1 VTRRFAL
8 RSTRERLLILL
19 TATAIAELLWVIY
32 LGWTL
37 PRHYVANHWEVAWV
51 GLDVAEIGML
61 LATAW
66 AAWRQRAV
74 VILFSIVLATLLIVD
89 AWFDIT
95 TARRGDLLQSALLAV
110 FAEIPLAALLLWIAW
125 RASRR
130 LVSTHLDH
138 GDLLVTPVRRVTLLP
153 PEDSSD

>member
-1 VTRRFAL
+1 VTRRYAL

-19 TATAIAELLWVIY
+19 TATAIAELLWAIY

-89 AWFDIT
+89 AWFDVT
-95 TARRGDLLQSALLAV
+95 TARRGDLLTSALLAL
-110 FAEIPLAALLLWIAW
+110 FAEIPLATLLLWIAW

-130 LVSTHLDH
+130 LVATHLDH

-153 PEDSSD
+153 PENE

>member
-1 VTRRFAL
+1 MARRYAL

-19 TATAIAELLWVIY
+19 TLTAIAELLWVIY

-89 AWFDIT
+89 AWFDVT
-95 TARRGDLLQSALLAV
+95 TARRGDFLQSALLAV

-125 RASRR
+125 RASSR
-130 LVSTHLDH
+130 LVATHLDH

-153 PEDSSD
+153 PEHGDD

>member
-1 VTRRFAL
+1 MTRRYAL

-19 TATAIAELLWVIY
+19 TATAIAELLWAIY

-89 AWFDIT
+89 AWFDVT
-95 TARRGDLLQSALLAV
+95 TARRGDLLTSALLAL
-110 FAEIPLAALLLWIAW
+110 FAEIPLATLLLWIAW

-130 LVSTHLDH
+130 LVATHLDH

-153 PEDSSD
+153 PENE

>member
-1 VTRRFAL
+1 VARRYAL

-95 TARRGDLLQSALLAV
+95 TARRGDLLQGALLAV

-130 LVSTHLDH
+130 LVATHLDH

-153 PEDSSD
+153 PEDRND

>member
-1 VTRRFAL
+1 VARRYAL

-19 TATAIAELLWVIY
+19 TATAIAELLWAIY

-37 PRHYVANHWEVAWV
+37 PRQYVANHWEVAWV

-61 LATAW
+61 IATAW

-74 VILFSIVLATLLIVD
+74 VILFSIVSATLLIVD
-89 AWFDIT
+89 AWFDVT
-95 TARRGDLLQSALLAV
+95 TARRGDLVQSALLAV

-130 LVSTHLDH
+130 LVATHLDH

-153 PEDSSD
+153 PEDD

>member
-1 VTRRFAL
+1 VGRRYAL

-19 TATAIAELLWVIY
+19 TVTAIAELLWVIY
-32 LGWTL
+32 LGLTL
-37 PRHYVANHWEVAWV
+37 PRHYIANHWEVAWV

-61 LATAW
+61 IATAW

-74 VILFSIVLATLLIVD
+74 VILFSIVSATLLVVD
-89 AWFDIT
+89 AWFDVT
-95 TARRGDLLQSALLAV
+95 TARRGDLLQSALLAII
-110 FAEIPLAALLLWIAW
+110 AEIPLAALLLWIAW

-130 LVSTHLDH
+130 LVATHLDH

-153 PEDSSD
+153 PEDGND

>member
-1 VTRRFAL
+1 MARRYAL

-95 TARRGDLLQSALLAV
+95 TARRGDLLQGALLAV
-110 FAEIPLAALLLWIAW
+110 FVEIPLAALLLWIAW

-130 LVSTHLDH
+130 LVATHLDH

-153 PEDSSD
+153 PEDSND

>member
-1 VTRRFAL
+1 VARRYAL

-95 TARRGDLLQSALLAV
+95 TARRGDLLQGALLAIFV
-110 FAEIPLAALLLWIAW
+110 EIPLAALLLWIAW

-130 LVSTHLDH
+130 LVATHLDH

-153 PEDSSD
+153 PEDGND

>member
-1 VTRRFAL
+1 VARRNAL

-19 TATAIAELLWVIY
+19 TATAIAELLWAIY

-61 LATAW
+61 IATAW

-74 VILFSIVLATLLIVD
+74 VILFAIVSATLLLVD
-89 AWFDIT
+89 AWFDVT

-110 FAEIPLAALLLWIAW
+110 VAEIPLAALLLWIAW

-130 LVSTHLDH
+130 LVATHLDH

-153 PEDSSD
+153 PENE

>member
-1 VTRRFAL
+1 MARRYAL

-95 TARRGDLLQSALLAV
+95 TARRGDLLQGALLAV
-110 FAEIPLAALLLWIAW
+110 FVEIPLAALLLWIAW

-130 LVSTHLDH
+130 LVATHLDH

-153 PEDSSD
+153 PEDGND

>member
-1 VTRRFAL
+1 MARRYAL

-95 TARRGDLLQSALLAV
+95 TARRGDLLQGALLAIFV
-110 FAEIPLAALLLWIAW
+110 EIPLAALLLWIAW

-130 LVSTHLDH
+130 LVATHLDH

-153 PEDSSD
+153 PEDGND

>member
-1 VTRRFAL
+1 VARRYAL

-95 TARRGDLLQSALLAV
+95 TARRGDLLQGALLAV
-110 FAEIPLAALLLWIAW
+110 FVEIPLAALLLWIAW

-130 LVSTHLDH
+130 LVATHLDH

-153 PEDSSD
+153 PEDGND